1 MQLATDQSQKIELIR
16 SVFEPLC
23 GRAIEGYQSA
33 EILVD
38 GEWDLWA
45 DLPLRIGFA
54 GDAMASV
61 AWSKTDDLWLSGD
74 ESTHFQPNPETTR
87 WIDGLQSELVS
98 MIGRAVDGVS
108 LGRGEMTVEGQDVE
122 IWTRLIISLGDR
134 WLEVFNA
141 LDENGYALHDSKPA
155 GEFVRCI

>member
-87 WIDGLQSELVS
+87 WIDGLPSELAS
-98 MIGRAVDGVS
+98 MGEPGPGRDD
-108 LGRGEMTVEGQDVE
+108 GRGARCRD
-122 IWTRLIISLGDR
+122 
-134 WLEVFNA
+134 
-141 LDENGYALHDSKPA
+141 LDSPYHQFG
-155 GEFVRCI
+155 